1 MASMVGLFIG
11 GLADMVSMSSDG
23 TRVVG
28 RVEIFGNLGRELVDE
43 LSYWILF
50 TDFSFSLKF
59 KGLANLTSY
68 STLTAPVIGFKT
80 LIPLLSLS

>member
-43 LSYWILF
+43 LSY
-50 TDFSFSLKF
+50 
-59 KGLANLTSY
+59 
-68 STLTAPVIGFKT
+68 
-80 LIPLLSLS
+80 